1 MISGVEGRV
10 SLQDTLGQ
18 TLTLSNKEQPYDDD
32 DNDDGDDD
40 VDDDDI
46 N

>member
-10 SLQDTLGQ
+10 SLQESLGQ
-18 TLTLSNKEQPYDDD
+18 TLTLSNEEQPYDDD
-32 DNDDGDDD
+32 DNDGRDDD
-40 VDDDDI
+40 DDDDDI